1 MDCSACGKPNREGR
15 RFCGDCGASL
25 LVACEGCGFTNDA
38 DERYCGGCGIPLGG
52 AVPARPAQEERRQVT
67 VLFADVVGFT
77 ALAERL
83 DPETVHELMDG
94 CFKLLTREVE
104 RYGGAVNAFT
114 GDGVMALF
122 GAPLAEEDHAIRAIH
137 AAFAIQE
144 ALEGFAASVRERQG
158 IEFRMRIGVNSG
170 LVVAGGIGEGHQVEF
185 TALGDTINLA
195 ARLQEAAPLGGVL
208 AGESTWRAAGD
219 AFVWRPAGPLILK
232 GKEEPVPAHV
242 PVGRGDGRG
251 RFRAAAQRGLTTFV
265 GRDGEFRQL
274 VAAWDRAAEG
284 RGQVVSIVG
293 EAGLGK
299 SRLLHEFKQELA
311 RRGVACH
318 EGSCFTYGEAI
329 SYLPFLEVLRALLGV
344 EATMAQEEASGVVD
358 EFLAGTAVPPEMAPY
373 LLHLLGLGG
382 ESDAISHQ
390 SPATLRA
397 RTLEALR
404 SVVVARA
411 AGPGMALVLE
421 DVHWIDQA
429 SQEVV
434 SAIVEAMVG
443 VPLLLVLVYRPEYLH
458 AWGAKAYHAEITL
471 RRLGNA
477 GSAAM
482 VRAVLGKSY
491 AARVALERLSPED
504 SQSLVQELL
513 GTSAIPPE
521 LETLVASHTDGN
533 PLFIEELVRDLLETG
548 DLAKQDGR
556 YVLARAPEALA
567 LPSTVQGVLLARIDR
582 LNPELRALL
591 QTASVVGRVFS
602 HSLLG
607 AVAEAGE
614 GFDQALLQLEDL
626 DFVYPTT
633 LAPER
638 QYSFKHVLAQEAV
651 YQTLVR
657 SRRESLHEQVGQ
669 AIESLYADR
678 LEEFYELLAHHY
690 GRTGNDGKAFEYLDL
705 ANRKAARANA
715 MPEAKEYF
723 EQAMALLDR
732 MPDTPANRHH
742 RVSLVANQFLVYFLL
757 FQIAEYLELATR
769 YQPLADDIDDEGL
782 RGIFYKHVGH
792 CQWLF
797 GDIEASRLTL
807 VAAAAS
813 CEAGGSAIG
822 AGMTYCLLAWVHWTL
837 GRYDDVVAWS
847 DKALQALEQEFDPHY
862 VMWARAVAGWSYME
876 RGRWAEA
883 FRECEDGVRA
893 GTEHGDDSAA
903 CFAGFM
909 LSIAL
914 TAQGNLRE
922 AEEWGEFALRKAT
935 TVADEAW
942 SRSMLAW
949 VWARSG
955 RAAEAIDVLA
965 EIVPVYDSIR
975 FTPGQHFGRVYLGE
989 AYARAGRLEEAR
1001 DTLETV
1007 AAHTRR
1013 VNAPFYEGSARR
1025 LLGEVVAQIDP
1036 TPNGWDRAAGE
1047 FETAIAL
1054 LGRIGAENE
1063 LALTYA
1069 GYADLHAARGDAPAA
1084 DRYRAMATEIFDR
1097 LGTIV

>member
-1 MDCSACGKPNREGR
+1 
-15 RFCGDCGASL
+15 
-25 LVACEGCGFTNDA
+25 
-38 DERYCGGCGIPLGG
+38 
-52 AVPARPAQEERRQVT
+52 
-67 VLFADVVGFT
+67 
-77 ALAERL
+77 
-83 DPETVHELMDG
+83 MDG
-94 CFKLLTREVE
+94 CFKLLAREVE

-122 GAPLAEEDHAIRAIH
+122 GAPLAEEDHAVRAVH

-144 ALEGFAASVRERQG
+144 ALEGYGAAVRERRG
-158 IEFRMRIGVNSG
+158 IDFQMRIGVNSG
-170 LVVAGGIGEGHQVEF
+170 LVVAGGIGDQHQVEF

-195 ARLQEAAPLGGVL
+195 ARLQEAAPPGGVL

-219 AFVWRPAGPLILK
+219 AFVWRSVGPLVLK

-242 PVGRGDGRG
+242 PVSRGDGPG
-251 RFRAAAQRGLTTFV
+251 RFRSAAQRGLTTFV
-265 GRDGEFRQL
+265 GRDSELRQL
-274 VAAWDRAAEG
+274 VGAWDRAAEG

-299 SRLLHEFKQELA
+299 SRLLHEFKRELA
-311 RRGVACH
+311 RRGVDCH

-329 SYLPFLEVLRALLGV
+329 SYLPFLEILRRLLGL
-344 EATMAQEEASGVVD
+344 EANMAHDEAGRVVD
-358 EFLAGTAVPPEMAPY
+358 ESLAGMAVPPEMAPY
-373 LLHLLGLGG
+373 LVHLLGLGG
-382 ESDAISHQ
+382 ESESDTISHQ
-390 SPATLRA
+390 SGAALRV

-404 SVVVARA
+404 SVVVGRA

-434 SAIVEAMVG
+434 SAIVEAMAD

-504 SQSLVQELL
+504 SQILVQELL
-513 GTSAIPPE
+513 GTSAVPPE
-521 LETLVASHTDGN
+521 LEELVASHTDGN

-556 YVLARAPEALA
+556 YVLARAPEALV

-582 LNPELRALL
+582 LNPELRSLL
-591 QTASVVGRVFS
+591 QVASVVGRVFS
-602 HSLLG
+602 HGLLG

-657 SRRESLHEQVGQ
+657 SRRESLHEQVGR
-669 AIESLYADR
+669 AIEALYADR

-690 GRTGNDGKAFEYLDL
+690 GHTGNDVKAFEYLDL

-732 MPDTPANRHH
+732 MPDTAVNRHH

-757 FQIAEYLELATR
+757 FQIAEYLELATG
-769 YQPLADDIDDEGL
+769 YQALADDCGDEGL
-782 RGIFYKHVGH
+782 RGVFYKHVGH

-797 GDIEASRLTL
+797 GDNEVARETLLT
-807 VAAAAS
+807 AAAG
-813 CEAGGSAIG
+813 CEAGGSAVG

-837 GRYDDVVAWS
+837 GRYEDVIAWS
-847 DKALQALEQEFDPHY
+847 DKALRALEQEFDPHY
-862 VMWARAVAGWSYME
+862 VMWARAVAGWAYAE
-876 RGRWAEA
+876 QGRWADA
-883 FRECEDGVRA
+883 IRECEDGVRA

-903 CFAGFM
+903 CFAAFI
-909 LSIAL
+909 LCIAL

-935 TVADEAW
+935 TLADKAW
-942 SRSMLAW
+942 APSMFALT
-949 VWARSG
+949 WARTG
-955 RAAEAIDVLA
+955 REAEAIDVLA
-965 EIVPVYDSIR
+965 ETVPVYDSIR
-975 FTPGQHFGRVYLGE
+975 FTPGQLFGRVYLGE
-989 AYARAGRLEEAR
+989 AYARVGRLEEAAE
-1001 DTLETV
+1001 TLETV
-1007 AAHTRR
+1007 AAHAER
-1013 VNAPFYEGSARR
+1013 VEAPFYEGSARR
-1025 LLGEVVAQIDP
+1025 LLGEVIARQDP
-1036 TPNGWDRAAGE
+1036 TPRGWDRAARQ
-1047 FETAIAL
+1047 FDAAVAL

-1069 GYADLHAARGDAPAA
+1069 GYADLHRQRGDTAA
-1084 DRYRAMATEIFDR
+1084 AGRYRTLAEEIFER